1 MRVHLEAPVPGIRL
15 PVLTGTAGLS
25 ESYTADLPGYGEI
38 PIFEREQLDPNQQFE
53 GPALITE
60 RHATTL
66 IKENWKV
73 VVDQVGN
80 LILEKKAT

>member
-1 MRVHLEAPVPGIRL
+1 LRVHLEAPVPEINL
-15 PVLTGTAGLS
+15 PALTSRTSLP
-25 ESYTADLPGYGEI
+25 EDLTVDLPGYGKI
-38 PIFEREQLDPNQQFE
+38 PILEREQLDPNQHFE

-73 VVDQVGN
+73 QVDQVGN
-80 LILEKKAT
+80 LILEKKAI